1 MERGMQTKF
10 FSEKQRWKLV
20 GNTLQN
26 KDANWTSTDT
36 WDFLTHPGSN
46 DTLFYIENISLQT
59 NQYFHK
65 VLTTT
70 KDNKVNISDYEEITQ
85 IADDGLTINVPEQ
98 LWMIYDTDIEGYFT
112 LENYKVPKLLTAT
125 VDEYC
130 LRIEGNFQLNSI
142 YRIVASTSPSRIEAH
157 AGLFRSLMKGI
168 FDPYVL

>member
-1 MERGMQTKF
+1 MTRGYLCKPNS

-112 LENYKVPKLLTAT
+112 LENYASSLENFKVRKVLTAISSSELEIRGKIMLSWIPYSR
-125 VDEYC
+125 EYW
-130 LRIEGNFQLNSI
+130 SI
-142 YRIVASTSPSRIEAH
+142 S
-157 AGLFRSLMKGI
+157 F
-168 FDPYVL
+168 